1 MWQRGRMSSLTWHDR
16 IALLDLGDGE
26 NRLNNESMV
35 ETGRLLDEVE
45 AAAGVTCDGLVYGG
59 TGRAFS
65 LGFDLEAVGGDID
78 RIQEFGATFQQLCA
92 RLLVFPMPT
101 IAMVNGHAIAAGAV
115 LGIVADER
123 VMRADR
129 GWFSLPE
136 VDLGA
141 GFTPFLVELFRTKFS
156 PGTISEATL
165 TGRRYGGDD
174 AVSAGLAASA
184 HLEEDLQ
191 AAAVGLCRSRGP
203 KTPENVRLI
212 KQSLF
217 RSVLQQPGLG

>member
-1 MWQRGRMSSLTWHDR
+1 MASLIWHDR

-26 NRLNNESMV
+26 NRLNNESMTEV
-35 ETGRLLDEVE
+35 GELLDEVE
-45 AAAGVTCDGLVYGG
+45 AAAGLTCDGLVYGG

-65 LGFDLEAVGGDID
+65 LGFDLEAVGGDIA
-78 RIQEFGATFQQLCA
+78 RIQEFGASFQRLCA

-141 GFTPFLVELFRTKFS
+141 GFTPFLMELFRTKFS
-156 PGTISEATL
+156 PVMISEATL
-165 TGRRYGGDD
+165 TGRRYGGED
-174 AVSAGLAASA
+174 AVAAGFAGSA
-184 HLEEDLQ
+184 HLEDDLQ
-191 AAAVGLCRSRGP
+191 AAALELCRSRGP
-203 KTPENVRLI
+203 KPPANVSLI